1 MRIEI
6 MVIFEPLRKAKK
18 DCDFSVMFTTEN
30 EIIRSSEGIYIGY
43 QFDAESDTCY
53 WVILCLFAES
63 VYCVYLLNLFA
74 ESVY

>member
-1 MRIEI
+1 
-6 MVIFEPLRKAKK
+6 
-18 DCDFSVMFTTEN
+18 MFTTEN